1 MTKRTCLQTFKREHD
16 RFWVI
21 TAHPE
26 LNLFAAGNIKFKNY
40 LICNKL
46 F

>member
-26 LNLFAAGNIKFKNY
+26 LNLFAAGKYQIYEIFKF
-40 LICNKL
+40 
-46 F
+46 